1 MGTLHHKPITA
12 SRGFF
17 TPRGALFALL
27 AGLLAALLVYLLF
40 QLIAVSPSDATLDK
54 RAPKQNDQ
62 PLSGNSDELEKQRLN
77 QDNNQN
83 NPLNTEESQEGCF
96 DNNRFCFELTPSVN
110 NAEVWQLALIGKTNL
125 PVAVTLYSK
134 QLYSK
139 QAGNGSG
146 NDKKVERKSH
156 INTFLTSNGTVS
168 LGYVD
173 DADAFWKTM
182 RVRWTVGTINAQHDS
197 NFAYTS
203 PLQPASEYSIVQGFN
218 GAFSHSGASRY
229 AIDFAA
235 PVGTPVLAARA
246 GTVIDTKADGNKGGP
261 TPDYASHANYV
272 VVLHSDG
279 TTGEYY
285 HLRHQGVAVE
295 RGQYVQQGQLLG
307 YSGNTGFSS
316 LPHLHFGI
324 YVAKYHGRYTSVPFS
339 FKDIAIN

>member
-1 MGTLHHKPITA
+1 MGTLHHKPIAA

-27 AGLLAALLVYLLF
+27 ACLLAALLVYLLVH
-40 QLIAVSPSDATLDK
+40 LMAVSPWDAALDK

-134 QLYSK
+134 QLYLK
-139 QAGNGSG
+139 QADNSNGE
-146 NDKKVERKSH
+146 VERKSH
-156 INTFLTSNGTVS
+156 ISTFLSSNSTVS
-168 LGYVD
+168 LGYID

-197 NFAYTS
+197 NFAYMS

>member
-1 MGTLHHKPITA
+1 MGKLHHKPIAA
-12 SRGFF
+12 SRGSF

-27 AGLLAALLVYLLF
+27 AGLLIGVLVYLLEASS
-40 QLIAVSPSDATLDK
+40 LVSTSRVSPSDKL
-54 RAPKQNDQ
+54 APAQNDQ
-62 PLSGNSDELEKQRLN
+62 PLSDSSAEIVKQSPN
-77 QDNNQN
+77 QSSNQN
-83 NPLNTEESQEGCF
+83 TSLESEASQEGCF
-96 DNNRFCFELTPSVN
+96 DNNRFCFELTPSDN
-110 NAEVWQLALIGKTNL
+110 SADAWQLALVGKTNL

-134 QLYSK
+134 QLYLK
-139 QAGNGSG
+139 QAGNG
-146 NDKKVERKSH
+146 KKVERKSH
-156 INTFLTSNGTVS
+156 INTFLTSNSTVS

-197 NFAYTS
+197 NFAYKS

-272 VVLHSDG
+272 VVLHRDG

-285 HLRHQGVAVE
+285 HLRHQGVTVE

-324 YVAKYHGRYTSVPFS
+324 YVAKYHGRYTSVPFT

>member
-1 MGTLHHKPITA
+1 LKEA
-12 SRGFF
+12 
-17 TPRGALFALL
+17 
-27 AGLLAALLVYLLF
+27 
-40 QLIAVSPSDATLDK
+40 D
-54 RAPKQNDQ
+54 
-62 PLSGNSDELEKQRLN
+62 NS
-77 QDNNQN
+77 
-83 NPLNTEESQEGCF
+83 
-96 DNNRFCFELTPSVN
+96 
-110 NAEVWQLALIGKTNL
+110 
-125 PVAVTLYSK
+125 
-134 QLYSK
+134 
-139 QAGNGSG
+139 NGE
-146 NDKKVERKSH
+146 VERRSH
-156 INTFLTSNGTVS
+156 ISTFLSSNSTVS

-197 NFAYTS
+197 NFAYIS

-324 YVAKYHGRYTSVPFS
+324 YVAKYHGRYISVPFT